1 MSHYEYFLIFLAL
14 AFCGYASYTD
24 IKTQK
29 IRNFC
34 SLGLLYAGVLSQL
47 MAWYLGTTTPF
58 YILGLF
64 FGSGLIAFGLYW
76 FGVFSP
82 GDSKL
87 FWGLCLMFP
96 LSLFRNLSGALSFPP
111 LVLALNIIVPYA
123 IGILG
128 YLLFKFVLMG
138 NKLDILRYFF
148 KSNFQKATLFEKLLS
163 LLLFIGI
170 GSGLT
175 YLLKLF
181 EWEPDRFLH
190 LVLVLV
196 AFTLIQKLLSPLP
209 KTPVYYAVI
218 GFVCIW
224 LAVQAAPSVPVFL
237 SSFAFLLGLYLVV
250 FVVAKQ
256 LILSLAGVTLDNA
269 VDVTRLQVGMIP
281 AEQIVRVEQPDGTVR
296 YEKQQVGFSS
306 GQGDNVVISPDPEG
320 LTTEEIAQLQ
330 YLAAHGAFAEFG
342 NQINVQPSIR
352 FAPVISVGCY
362 ADSSL
367 PGSLLSHTGTVIL
380 VLHTKGAQIN
390 KLRFDLFYFYETS
403 DLCFNSLDSRGNLTP
418 FLRTMGGIPKTEP
431 DTRSQTTRTSRSWGS
446 DWRRFCR
453 NSRAVSLRLSSSYIP
468 VVPKAIWNRVDAIK
482 SSRVGCRG
490 ALTL

>member
-64 FGSGLIAFGLYW
+64 FGSGLIAFSLYW

-82 GDSKL
+82 GDSKF

-111 LVLALNIIVPYA
+111 LVLALNIIVPYS

-128 YLLFKFVLMG
+128 YLLFKFVLMR

-148 KSNFQKATLFEKLLS
+148 KSSFQKATLLEKLMS

-181 EWEPDRFLH
+181 EWEPDRP
-190 LVLVLV
+190 
-196 AFTLIQKLLSPLP
+196 S
-209 KTPVYYAVI
+209 TPRF
-218 GFVCIW
+218 G
-224 LAVQAAPSVPVFL
+224 L
-237 SSFAFLLGLYLVV
+237 SSVHVSPEVAVAANKNACLLH
-250 FVVAKQ
+250 
-256 LILSLAGVTLDNA
+256 SHW
-269 VDVTRLQVGMIP
+269 
-281 AEQIVRVEQPDGTVR
+281 VRVRLVSRASGSICTGASLQFRHSLRTVSR
-296 YEKQQVGFSS
+296 GFCCRQAIDS
-306 GQGDNVVISPDPEG
+306 
-320 LTTEEIAQLQ
+320 
-330 YLAAHGAFAEFG
+330 EFG
-342 NQINVQPSIR
+342 WR
-352 FAPVISVGCY
+352 
-362 ADSSL
+362 
-367 PGSLLSHTGTVIL
+367 
-380 VLHTKGAQIN
+380 
-390 KLRFDLFYFYETS
+390 
-403 DLCFNSLDSRGNLTP
+403 NL
-418 FLRTMGGIPKTEP
+418 GQC
-431 DTRSQTTRTSRSWGS
+431 S
-446 DWRRFCR
+446 
-453 NSRAVSLRLSSSYIP
+453 
-468 VVPKAIWNRVDAIK
+468 
-482 SSRVGCRG
+482 
-490 ALTL
+490 